1 MRNRNDYSF
10 GSQSVQRVGIGYR
23 GYRGDG
29 LLDYSLEVEEGE
41 VAEHEGV
48 GGLFLVAVG
57 MGLDNHFVADYIK
70 HGTAGKCQHHG
81 QEHQRDATGIKTN
94 HHAHNLQ

>member
-10 GSQSVQRVGIGYR
+10 GSQSVHRVGIGYR
-23 GYRGDG
+23 DYRGDG

-81 QEHQRDATGIKTN
+81 
-94 HHAHNLQ
+94 